1 MNIQRIVGFIL
12 LVYYIQFSFIFQAVT
27 PTDIINP
34 LILPQSTLDLIIKL
48 LTLNK
53 TIISNINTSENEG
66 YFISLSFEN
75 ENSFQQINL
84 NMLNNYTLITPVKHK
99 TNKDCSTL
107 IQHEQYIDYKSK
119 STEDVFPCNG
129 LIFLDKTNNE
139 NKLKNFNYFLSSDY
153 PYKGSLGLTHM
164 FQNKQYS
171 IIHKLKSSFLI
182 GKESFGF
189 YKEDFQ
195 KKFFMG
201 TPPFNYNKTNGNFK
215 EGLCNVNTTNVK
227 WTCVYNKITYN
238 SKTFQ
243 PVQSSSVVFN
253 SGQHAIY
260 VSKEIWNFITGDVYK
275 YFLDEHLCVIINS
288 KGDATI
294 KCRKEI
300 ETQVH
305 KFILHMNNYT
315 YTIEQ
320 DKLFITYSSTI
331 ELIIRYRKES
341 KDTLSL
347 GTVFFDLFDIVTFDY
362 NASTVSFVTQEQN
375 LINNSTELKSIET
388 NNIFSIR
395 KTILIIN
402 IFMLLCYN
410 VIYFIFKL
418 INKIN

>member
-1 MNIQRIVGFIL
+1 MKIQKIVGSII
-12 LVYYIQFSFIFQAVT
+12 YYIQFSFIFQAVT
-27 PTDIINP
+27 PISITNP
-34 LILPQSTLDLIIKL
+34 LILPKSSIDLIMKL
-48 LTLNK
+48 LSQNK

-66 YFISLSFEN
+66 YFISLSFED
-75 ENSFQQINL
+75 ETSFQQINL
-84 NMLNNYTLITPVKHK
+84 NMLNNYTLITSVKHK
-99 TNKDCSTL
+99 TNKDCSSL

-129 LIFLDKTNNE
+129 LIFLNKSNNQS
-139 NKLKNFNYFLSSDY
+139 KLKNFNYFLSSDY
-153 PYKGSLGLTHM
+153 PYKGSLGLARM

-171 IIHKLKSSFLI
+171 IIHKLKSDFLI
-182 GKESFGF
+182 IEESFGF
-189 YKEDFQ
+189 YKEDSR

-201 TPPFNYNKTNGNFK
+201 TPPFKYNKTDNNFK
-215 EGLCNVNTTNVK
+215 EGFCNINTTNVK
-227 WTCVYNKITYN
+227 WTCDYNKITYN

-260 VSKEIWNFITGDVYK
+260 VSKAIWNFITGDVYK

-288 KGDATI
+288 KGDSII

-320 DKLFITYSSTI
+320 EKLFITSPSTI

-341 KDTLSL
+341 EDTLSL
-347 GTVFFDLFDIVTFDY
+347 GTVFFDLFDLVTFNY
-362 NASTVSFVTQEQN
+362 NAGTVSFVTQEQN

-418 INKIN
+418 YK